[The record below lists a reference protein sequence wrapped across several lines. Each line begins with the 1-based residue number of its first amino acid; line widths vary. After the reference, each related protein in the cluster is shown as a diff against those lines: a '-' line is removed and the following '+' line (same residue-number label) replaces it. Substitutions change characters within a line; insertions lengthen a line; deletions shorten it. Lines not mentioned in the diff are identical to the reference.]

1 MFPTATEFDLNHLLT
16 NDIWPEDQCIPPACL
31 TQDSAKKLIE
41 RIDTVPIFAHTYP
54 FYFNFHFETMHPQDV
69 MDFAYI
75 NGLSG
80 CSLYVYDG
88 GPLSL
93 AAMTK
98 KEREAFGAYAVSLGL
113 TVFLETSD
121 TDKNAIDEVVA
132 VARDV
137 GAKTIRA
144 YSRYEGKFSS
154 VLEQI
159 RRDLA
164 YMGEIAER
172 FDLNFD
178 FEQHEDLKAIEI
190 ADLLRENGSKRCNA
204 VFDFTNMISAYETP
218 INAMRDMAPYIRQ
231 VHVKGG
237 KRVYEPRGWAQEVVV
252 FGTEEDQIPAIR
264 LFYELLMLGDT
275 KQQVIAFILQQEA
288 GYYAPPFRSP
298 KDTIDPFIP
307 YRSPSETP
315 LPDGISREQLALN
328 ERCYAQDMIRQV
340 RKILGRLR
348 TATMLW
354 LNSEKHELRD
364 TSINTA

>member
-1 MFPTATEFDLNHLLT
+1 
-16 NDIWPEDQCIPPACL
+16 
-31 TQDSAKKLIE
+31 
-41 RIDTVPIFAHTYP
+41 
-54 FYFNFHFETMHPQDV
+54 
-69 MDFAYI
+69 
-75 NGLSG
+75 
-80 CSLYVYDG
+80 
-88 GPLSL
+88 
-93 AAMTK
+93 
-98 KEREAFGAYAVSLGL
+98 
-113 TVFLETSD
+113 
-121 TDKNAIDEVVA
+121 
-132 VARDV
+132 
-137 GAKTIRA
+137 
-144 YSRYEGKFSS
+144 
-154 VLEQI
+154 
-159 RRDLA
+159 
-164 YMGEIAER
+164 
-172 FDLNFD
+172 
-178 FEQHEDLKAIEI
+178 
-190 ADLLRENGSKRCNA
+190 
-204 VFDFTNMISAYETP
+204 
-218 INAMRDMAPYIRQ
+218 MRDMAPYIRQ